1 MRSTRINSSL
11 LVAIILLLLLGR
23 KTTYSQSSQ
32 DYKWYIAAHG
42 GAAQLYGD
50 IQNEEYPF
58 TKFPDET
65 ELGYGIRFG
74 RSISPAFG
82 AHLHFTNGK
91 FKGVKTSGDQAFASE
106 FTDVHLAFQVNLL
119 NLFFENKNRLVSPY
133 LFAGAGLIW
142 FRSEAWIASTGEIIG
157 DAGYTNEPERS
168 KSSREMGM
176 MVPAGFGLDFRLTDR
191 WYVNLESGLRLT
203 NTDLLDGVEKGSQKD
218 AYFYSALGVNYYFGS
233 KSDKPVIPEAEI
245 AKVDENPFKN
255 TSVSVQC
262 IFPNDLTAMDEF
274 MMRCRVHKGL
284 IDGKAEL
291 TQVLPIGFTVLDT
304 TIANASRVEFQNY
317 TLSLYW
323 DELPADTAFDINYN
337 VQLDKIFGNLPMSNI
352 LYLDRMNQEYKFKQ
366 DINIKRLIEPE
377 PIVEIDEEPE
387 IEKIKTEVAEVE
399 FRVQIKASYKE
410 QLSVES
416 LEETY
421 NLKNQVKEEKI
432 GYWYKYT
439 AGSFRTY
446 DAARDYRNVLIKSNG
461 IKGPFVIA
469 YFNGSRLGNIKELQ
483 TVSPDYYPLTSRTQ
497 KLQTSQT
504 VLSKYCYRVQILA
517 LYNTS
522 ESILSL
528 KQKYGIDDVINEEV
542 YVSWKKYTVG
552 DCFTKSQAQELTNKL
567 KAKGI
572 QGAFPVLYKDG
583 ERQEQTPE

>member
-23 KTTYSQSSQ
+23 ETTYSQSSQ

-203 NTDLLDGVEKGSQKD
+203 NTDLLDGVEKGSQK
-218 AYFYSALGVNYYFGS
+218 A
-233 KSDKPVIPEAEI
+233 KSI
-245 AKVDENPFKN
+245 
-255 TSVSVQC
+255 S
-262 IFPNDLTAMDEF
+262 LT
-274 MMRCRVHKGL
+274 
-284 IDGKAEL
+284 
-291 TQVLPIGFTVLDT
+291 
-304 TIANASRVEFQNY
+304 
-317 TLSLYW
+317 
-323 DELPADTAFDINYN
+323 
-337 VQLDKIFGNLPMSNI
+337 
-352 LYLDRMNQEYKFKQ
+352 
-366 DINIKRLIEPE
+366 
-377 PIVEIDEEPE
+377 
-387 IEKIKTEVAEVE
+387 
-399 FRVQIKASYKE
+399 
-410 QLSVES
+410 
-416 LEETY
+416 
-421 NLKNQVKEEKI
+421 
-432 GYWYKYT
+432 
-439 AGSFRTY
+439 
-446 DAARDYRNVLIKSNG
+446 
-461 IKGPFVIA
+461 
-469 YFNGSRLGNIKELQ
+469 
-483 TVSPDYYPLTSRTQ
+483 
-497 KLQTSQT
+497 
-504 VLSKYCYRVQILA
+504 
-517 LYNTS
+517 
-522 ESILSL
+522 
-528 KQKYGIDDVINEEV
+528 
-542 YVSWKKYTVG
+542 
-552 DCFTKSQAQELTNKL
+552 
-567 KAKGI
+567 
-572 QGAFPVLYKDG
+572 
-583 ERQEQTPE
+583 